1 MRAWFTGYAVYLNS
15 DFNGKFILQSHTVTT
30 NENGTWDFS
39 VPSGYIAVAARPNS
53 YTYGVFL
60 SNNSLRAYDVSLG
73 APAIARNTE
82 IGAVRILFIKN

>member
-1 MRAWFTGYAVYLNS
+1 MY

-39 VPSGYIAVAARPNS
+39 VPSGYISVAARPDS

-60 SNNSLRAYDVSLG
+60 SNNSLRVYNVSSG
-73 APAIARNTE
+73 DSAIARNTK
-82 IGAVRILFIKN
+82 IGTVRILFIKN